1 MDFFDDINKVIENAG
16 NTAKQKTKDLT
27 DVAKMNASIKTEEKR
42 LQEIYQ
48 KIGEIYVKKYYAET
62 EQLFQELVD
71 QAREAENNIE
81 AYTTKIQE
89 IKKVDTCP
97 NCGNEIPADAVFCM
111 RCGTRLIPESRVEK
125 AEEEKKCKSC
135 GRLLE
140 DGVMFCTYCGTPVE
154 KPEDQTENEKT
165 DLNNSQEAEL
175 WENPAKEVTCE
186 KAEDCFTTEEAGKA
200 EEEICDSE
208 TIEEQNAS
216 EVVNGENDYQKEEKP
231 RKRFC
236 VHCGHELEADN
247 RFCTICGTPVEEN

>member
-42 LQEIYQ
+42 LQELYQ

-62 EQLFQELVD
+62 ERLFQELVG
-71 QAREAENNIE
+71 QAREAESNIE
-81 AYTTKIQE
+81 TYTAKIQE
-89 IKKVDTCP
+89 IKKVDQCP

-111 RCGTRLIPESRVEK
+111 RCGTRLISESRVEK

-135 GRLLE
+135 GHLLE

-154 KPEDQTENEKT
+154 KPEDQTENEKS
-165 DLNNSQEAEL
+165 DLNISQEAEAR
-175 WENPAKEVTCE
+175 EDQTKEVTWE
-186 KAEDCFTTEEAGKA
+186 EIEDSFTEETEKV
-200 EEEICDSE
+200 EDQS
-208 TIEEQNAS
+208 AS
-216 EVVNGENDYQKEEKP
+216 EVANDESDYQKEDKI